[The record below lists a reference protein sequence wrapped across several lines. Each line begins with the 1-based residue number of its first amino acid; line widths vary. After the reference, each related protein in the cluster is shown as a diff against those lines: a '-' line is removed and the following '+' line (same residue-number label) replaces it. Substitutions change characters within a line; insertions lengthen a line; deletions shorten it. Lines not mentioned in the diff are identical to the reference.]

1 MDARRRSPFRAT
13 TMNLPNPISRRV
25 LIPTAVVLAMLAAR
39 MPAAGQ
45 AAERVTVRGQLLDRV
60 DGHPLTAA
68 KVAIPALR
76 VAVYTDA
83 RGGFV
88 LPPMPAGTY
97 DVEMERLGYRAV
109 RANMTLEKDDSVV
122 VRLTPEPLALD
133 ELKVFGTSLMT
144 RTERSTVSARS
155 FDVRMFD
162 TYSGGNTLA
171 FLGDY
176 AGIHAMPCGRTSPGY
191 NCATIRGLPEAVG
204 VWIDGQPSMFG
215 LEELR
220 TIPAQEIFHI
230 NVYMGGALV
239 EVITREYA
247 REEAHHRIQHPL
259 PPFLTM
265 RAVQHQGSIQSQQ

>member
-1 MDARRRSPFRAT
+1 
-13 TMNLPNPISRRV
+13 MNLHKTMFRKG
-25 LIPTAVVLAMLAAR
+25 LIAAAMLLPSIVLAA
-39 MPAAGQ
+39 PAAGQ
-45 AAERVTVRGQLLDRV
+45 RAERVIVRGQLLDRA

-68 KVAIPALR
+68 RVAIPTR
-76 VAVYTDA
+76 NVAVYTDSS
-83 RGGFV
+83 GGFV

-97 DVEMERLGYRAV
+97 DVEMERLGYHAI
-109 RANMTLEKDDSVV
+109 RANLTLEKDDSVV
-122 VRLTPEPLALD
+122 VRLAPEPLALE
-133 ELKVFGTSLMT
+133 ELKVFGNSLLT

-155 FDVRMFD
+155 FDARMFD

-176 AGIHAMPCGRTSPGY
+176 AGIHAMPCTATAPGS
-191 NCATIRGLPEAVG
+191 NCATIRGLPESVG

-247 REEAHHRIQHPL
+247 REEAHHRIKHPL
-259 PPFLTM
+259 PPFITM
-265 RAVQHQGSIQSQQ
+265 RAVQLQGRIQSQQ